1 MNRKQ
6 RRIAAK
12 LGQAPGGSRGETAAT
27 AVVTPGAA
35 ELLAAGLKHQEAR
48 QLADAEACYRRVL
61 AGQPDHPDALH
72 LLGVIAHQVGRHDI
86 AVDLIGQ
93 AIKRNGQNAIFFS
106 NLGVALKA
114 QNKLDE
120 VVAAYRQAIRL
131 KPDYAEAYSN
141 LGYALWD
148 QGKLSEAVAAC
159 RKAIS
164 LKPDLAEAHCNL
176 GGALKDQGKLEE
188 AVAACHQAIRLRPNN
203 AEAFYNRGVAL
214 QGLNRFDEA
223 LASYGNALAL
233 RPDYAEASYNRGV
246 TLQELKRLDEALAGY
261 DTALALKPDYPQ
273 ALYNRGIALQGLKRL
288 DEALASYDKALALKP
303 DSAEVFNN
311 RGNVLQQLNR
321 FDEAL
326 ASYDKALALK
336 SDHADAFNNRGV
348 ALQELKRLDEALA
361 SYSQALALKPDYAEA
376 RWNGS
381 LLRLL
386 TGDFERG
393 WAESEWRW
401 KNASLG
407 LSERNFTQPLWL
419 GAERIDGMTL
429 MLHHEQG
436 LGDAIQFCRYVPLL
450 AARDVRVILEVE
462 EPLRQLMSDLAGVSH
477 CVSRGETLPDFD
489 LHCPLPS
496 LPLAFGTRLDTIPST
511 TPYLR
516 APAHG
521 HDWEARLGPKDRP
534 RIGLVWSGNPRHR
547 DDRKR
552 SIELSALLPLLNVG
566 TTFVSLQKDIRTADE
581 AVLRERSDI
590 IELGPLLQSFADT
603 AALISQLDLVIS
615 VDTSVAHL
623 AGALGRPVWVLLPFV
638 PDWRWLL
645 DRDDSPW
652 YPTAR
657 LFRQTDSRDW
667 RDVVDHVRTAL
678 HHLVEK

>member
-1 MNRKQ
+1 M
-6 RRIAAK
+6 
-12 LGQAPGGSRGETAAT
+12 
-27 AVVTPGAA
+27 
-35 ELLAAGLKHQEAR
+35 
-48 QLADAEACYRRVL
+48 
-61 AGQPDHPDALH
+61 
-72 LLGVIAHQVGRHDI
+72 
-86 AVDLIGQ
+86 
-93 AIKRNGQNAIFFS
+93 
-106 NLGVALKA
+106 LKA
-114 QNKLDE
+114 QGKLDE
-120 VVAAYRQAIRL
+120 VVDAYRQAIRL

-148 QGKLSEAVAAC
+148 QGKLGEAVAAC
-159 RKAIS
+159 RQAIS
-164 LKPDLAEAHCNL
+164 LKPDLAEAYCNL
-176 GGALKDQGKLEE
+176 GGALKDQGKLDE
-188 AVAACHQAIRLRPNN
+188 AVAACHQAISLRPNY

-214 QGLNRFDEA
+214 QGLKRFDEA

-246 TLQELKRLDEALAGY
+246 ALQELKRLDEALASY
-261 DTALALKPDYPQ
+261 DTALALRPDYPQ
-273 ALYNRGIALQGLKRL
+273 AFYNRGIALQGLKRL
-288 DEALASYDKALALKP
+288 DEALGSYDKALALKP
-303 DSAEVFNN
+303 DYAEVFNN
-311 RGNVLQQLNR
+311 RGNALQELNR

-326 ASYDKALALK
+326 ASYDQALALEP
-336 SDHADAFNNRGV
+336 SYADAFNNRGV

-361 SYSQALALKPDYAEA
+361 SYNQALALKPDYAEA

-407 LSERNFTQPLWL
+407 LSARHFTQPLWL
-419 GAERIDGMTL
+419 GAESIDGMRL

-450 AARDVRVILEVE
+450 AARGARVILEVD
-462 EPLRQLMSDLAGVSH
+462 EPLRQLMSGLAGVSH
-477 CVSRGETLPDFD
+477 CVTKGEALPDFD
-489 LHCPLPS
+489 LHCPLLS
-496 LPLAFGTRLDTIPST
+496 LPLAFGTRLGTIPST

-516 APAHG
+516 APAHRA
-521 HDWEARLGPKDRP
+521 DWERALGRRSTQNRP
-534 RIGLVWSGNPRHR
+534 GLVGNPRHR

-552 SIELSALLPLLNVG
+552 SVELSALLPLLDVAA
-566 TTFVSLQKDIRTADE
+566 TFVSLQKDSRAGDE
-581 AVLRERSDI
+581 AVLAKRSDI
-590 IELGPLLQSFADT
+590 IKLGPLLESFADT

-657 LFRQTDSRDW
+657 LFRQTDFREW
-667 RDVVDHVRTAL
+667 RGVVDRLRTAL
-678 HHLVEK
+678 HDLVEK